1 MASIGLACGFFA
13 GGFGLDGF
21 GVAGCN
27 GQDGG
32 NSERAFDYYLGQRL
46 RHQLAGANP
55 AIGC

>member
-1 MASIGLACGFFA
+1 MVVIGLLCGFGA
-13 GGFGLDGF
+13 G
-21 GVAGCN
+21 GCN

-32 NSERAFDYYLGQRL
+32 NSERAFDHYIGYRV